1 MSYGKGGYIL
11 KFKKIAAAF
20 MSAVMIC
27 GASAGSGSPAAVR
40 AAETYEIVFD
50 GDYYYGVYEDHVM
63 AGVYESNDTEIV
75 IPDTFEGL
83 PVTELFDNAFSHCYK
98 AEKITIPKTI
108 TSIGHDAFK
117 KCIFIKSLEL
127 PDGLL
132 TVGEN
137 AFKGCTGLTSLTIP
151 DTVTVIGNGAFSG
164 CTGLTSLTIPDS
176 VLSIGEI
183 AFGGCTGLKEIKLSA
198 SLTRINKY
206 TFYHCDSLTSVT
218 IPDKVTLIG
227 EAAFQCCP
235 KLKRIDIPDS
245 VTEIC
250 DNAFWWCESL
260 EEINL
265 PGSLTSVGKNLFSF
279 DSSLRSVT
287 FPKSLN
293 YIPDNVCLD
302 CSSLES
308 VYILNPKC
316 RICDSEELFISYSL
330 EDEDKKPVIYGY
342 SGSTAEEY
350 ANKYNFRFSA
360 LDQTDTTTVT
370 ATSEGISGKK
380 GDANC
385 DGLID
390 MSDAIIIMQSIA
402 NPNKYGVGGSDS
414 AALTK
419 QGADNGD
426 VDTASPGI
434 TTRDALRIQE
444 YLLGK
449 TDSL

>member
-1 MSYGKGGYIL
+1 M

-20 MSAVMIC
+20 MSAVIIC
-27 GASAGSGSPAAVR
+27 GASAGYGRPATVR

-50 GDYYYGVYEDHVM
+50 GDYYYGVYEDHII
-63 AGVYESNDTEIV
+63 AGVYESDDTEIV
-75 IPDTFEGL
+75 IPDTFDGL

-117 KCIFIKSLEL
+117 KCIFIRSLEL

-132 TVGEN
+132 TIGEN
-137 AFKGCTGLTSLTIP
+137 AFKDCTGLTSLAIP
-151 DTVTVIGNGAFSG
+151 DTVTAIGNGAFDG
-164 CTGLTSLTIPDS
+164 CIGLTSLTIPDS
-176 VLSIGEI
+176 VLSIGEV
-183 AFGGCTGLKEIKLSA
+183 AFGGCTGLEEIKLSA
-198 SLTRINKY
+198 SLTKINKY
-206 TFYHCDSLTSVT
+206 TFYRCDSLTSVT
-218 IPDKVTLIG
+218 IPDKVTWIG
-227 EAAFQCCP
+227 EGAFWCCP
-235 KLKRIDIPDS
+235 KLKRLDIPDS
-245 VTEIC
+245 VTEIY
-250 DNAFWWCESL
+250 DNAFWRCE
-260 EEINL
+260 
-265 PGSLTSVGKNLFSF
+265 G
-279 DSSLRSVT
+279 
-287 FPKSLN
+287 
-293 YIPDNVCLD
+293 
-302 CSSLES
+302 LES

-316 RICDSEELFISYSL
+316 KFCDLKELPMSDYFN
-330 EDEDKKPVIYGY
+330 DEGKIPVIHGY
-342 SGSTAEEY
+342 TGSTAEAY

-426 VDTASPGI
+426 VDTSSPGI